1 MGDEYNTRKGN
12 KSAHLWRVL
21 NHAVAHKGNLRN
33 FQRTIKMNQ
42 VQTFNFGNIAV
53 SFRED
58 GYLNATQ
65 IAAHFGKLPK
75 DYLKAEQTQQYI
87 SALAESLSERT
98 KILTDE
104 NQLVIVKKGNS
115 KNFTQGTWLHPKL
128 AIHFAR
134 WLDPKFAV
142 WCDEQIEALLNGKVS
157 DGLPAKTTA
166 DDRTPLRQAVAAL
179 VGRKGIDYSTAYG
192 MIHQRFN
199 VEAIEDIPAE
209 KLPEAVAYVHALT
222 LHTGLTGE
230 VLDRE
235 PLSAPQPAL
244 PIDGNSLADIA
255 AMVYY
260 GTWMIELGKDISAP
274 LKQLGNRQAVTMW
287 TVWHET
293 RSRLKRA
300 VAALEVLRGYADKDT
315 SDRIAVCLEGIYSK
329 ATVR

>member
-1 MGDEYNTRKGN
+1 
-12 KSAHLWRVL
+12 
-21 NHAVAHKGNLRN
+21 
-33 FQRTIKMNQ
+33 MNQ
-42 VQTFNFGNIAV
+42 VQSFNFGNIAV
-53 SFRED
+53 SFRAD
-58 GYLNATQ
+58 GFLNATV
-65 IAAHFGKLPK
+65 IASHFGKLPK
-75 DYLKAEQTQQYI
+75 DYLKTEQTQQYI

-199 VEAIEDIPAE
+199 VGAIEDIPAE
-209 KLPEAVAYVHALT
+209 KLPEAVAYAHALT

-260 GTWMIELGKDISAP
+260 GTWMIELGKDVSAP
-274 LKQLGNRQAVTMW
+274 LRQLGCKQAVTMW

-300 VAALEVLRGYADKDT
+300 VAALEVLRKYTDKDT

>member
-1 MGDEYNTRKGN
+1 
-12 KSAHLWRVL
+12 
-21 NHAVAHKGNLRN
+21 
-33 FQRTIKMNQ
+33 MNNS
-42 VQTFNFGNIAV
+42 VQSFNFNQNQIQVINKNGEAWFIASEVAAMLGYRDSYNMTRILDNDEKGTHNVSTLGGNQDV
-53 SFRED
+53 SVINESGFYHAAFKSRKPEVKPFRKWVTSEVLPTIRKTG
-58 GYLNATQ
+58 GYQ
-65 IAAHFGKLPK
+65 VG
-75 DYLKAEQTQQYI
+75 Q
-87 SALAESLSERT
+87 
-98 KILTDE
+98 
-104 NQLVIVKKGNS
+104 
-115 KNFTQGTWLHPKL
+115 
-128 AIHFAR
+128 
-134 WLDPKFAV
+134 
-142 WCDEQIEALLNGKVS
+142 
-157 DGLPAKTTA
+157 KTTA
-166 DDRTPLRQAVAAL
+166 DDRTGLRQAVAAL
-179 VGRKGIDYSTAYG
+179 VGRKGIDYSSAYS

-209 KLPEAVAYVHALT
+209 KLSEAVAYVHALT

-235 PLSAPQPAL
+235 PLPAPQPAL

-300 VAALEVLRGYADKDT
+300 VAALEVLRKYADKDT
-315 SDRIAVCLEGIYSK
+315 SDRIAVSLEGIYSK

>member
-1 MGDEYNTRKGN
+1 MNV
-12 KSAHLWRVL
+12 SVL
-21 NHAVAHKGNLRN
+21 
-33 FQRTIKMNQ
+33 
-42 VQTFNFGNIAV
+42 NFGNTPV
-53 SFRED
+53 SFRQD
-58 GYLNATQ
+58 GFLNATS

-75 DYLKAEQTQQYI
+75 DYLKTEQTQQYI

-134 WLDPKFAV
+134 WLNPRFAV
-142 WCDEQIEALLNGKVS
+142 WCDEQIEILLNGNVS
-157 DGLPAKTTA
+157 DGIKPAKTTA
-166 DDRTPLRQAVAAL
+166 DDRTGLRRAVAAL
-179 VGRKGIDYSTAYG
+179 VGRKGIDYSSAYS

-199 VEAIEDIPAE
+199 VESVEDLPAG
-209 KLPEAVAYVHALT
+209 KLSEAVAYVHALT

-230 VLDRE
+230 VLDAPPKAE
-235 PLSAPQPAL
+235 PKL

-260 GTWMIELGKDISAP
+260 GTRMIESGKDISAP
-274 LKQLGNRQAVTMW
+274 LKQLGCRQAVTMW

-293 RSRLKRA
+293 RPILKRSA
-300 VAALEVLRGYADKDT
+300 AALEVLRGYADKDA
-315 SDRIAVCLEGIYSK
+315 SDRIAACLEGIYRK
-329 ATVR
+329 AAVR

>member
-1 MGDEYNTRKGN
+1 
-12 KSAHLWRVL
+12 
-21 NHAVAHKGNLRN
+21 
-33 FQRTIKMNQ
+33 MNQ
-42 VQTFNFGNIAV
+42 VQSFNFGNIAV

-75 DYLKAEQTQQYI
+75 DYLKTEQTQQYI

-199 VEAIEDIPAE
+199 VGAIEEIPAE

-222 LHTGLTGE
+222 LHTGLVGE
-230 VLDRE
+230 VLDAE
-235 PLSAPQPAL
+235 PAHAPFDDLDVAHLLLHAQDIRLFIRRYLPAFENLGIDKGGALWSYVHDTAPVFNRVRAAAL
-244 PIDGNSLADIA
+244 P
-255 AMVYY
+255 
-260 GTWMIELGKDISAP
+260 
-274 LKQLGNRQAVTMW
+274 
-287 TVWHET
+287 
-293 RSRLKRA
+293 RLKDQWLQRQIMKTA
-300 VAALEVLRGYADKDT
+300 GV
-315 SDRIAVCLEGIYSK
+315 
-329 ATVR
+329 

>member
-1 MGDEYNTRKGN
+1 
-12 KSAHLWRVL
+12 
-21 NHAVAHKGNLRN
+21 
-33 FQRTIKMNQ
+33 MNQ
-42 VQTFNFGNIAV
+42 VQSFNFGNIAV

-75 DYLKAEQTQQYI
+75 DYLKTEQTQQYI

-104 NQLVIVKKGNS
+104 NQIVIVKKGNS

-134 WLDPKFAV
+134 WLNPKFAV
-142 WCDEQIEALLNGKVS
+142 WCDEQIEALLNGNVS
-157 DGLPAKTTA
+157 DGIKPAKTTA
-166 DDRTPLRQAVAAL
+166 DDRTGLRQAVAAL
-179 VGRKGIDYSTAYG
+179 VGRKGIDYSSAYS

-209 KLPEAVAYVHALT
+209 KLPEAVAYAHALT

-235 PLSAPQPAL
+235 PLPAPQPAL
-244 PIDGNSLADIA
+244 PISSNALYDLAVA
-255 AMVYY
+255 VRY
-260 GTWMIELGKDISAP
+260 GAYAIRMGKDVSAP
-274 LKQLGNRQAVTMW
+274 LKQLGCKQAVTMW
-287 TVWHET
+287 TVWAET
-293 RSRLKRA
+293 RSRLKA
-300 VAALEVLRGYADKDT
+300 AANALEILSAHADAEHAAKI
-315 SDRIAVCLEGIYSK
+315 SPMLPEIRNLSAV
-329 ATVR
+329 

>member
-1 MGDEYNTRKGN
+1 
-12 KSAHLWRVL
+12 
-21 NHAVAHKGNLRN
+21 
-33 FQRTIKMNQ
+33 MNQ
-42 VQTFNFGNIAV
+42 VQSFNFGNIAV
-53 SFRED
+53 SFRTD
-58 GYLNATQ
+58 GFLNATV
-65 IAAHFGKLPK
+65 IASHFGKQAR
-75 DYLKAEQTQQYI
+75 DYLKTEQTQQYI
-87 SALAESLSERT
+87 TALAEFLSVKT
-98 KILTDE
+98 KILTKE
-104 NQLVIVKKGNS
+104 NQIVIVKRGGS
-115 KNFTQGTWLHPKL
+115 EQGTWLHPKL

-192 MIHQRFN
+192 MVHQRFN
-199 VEAIEDIPAE
+199 VGAIEDIPAGQ
-209 KLPEAVAYVHALT
+209 LPEAVAYVHALT

-300 VAALEVLRGYADKDT
+300 VAALEVLREYADKDT